1 VKEMIKEHVYEE
13 MADEFGTSVG
23 VAHIIGYK
31 TKKETIQEEGIEI
44 YKETKDDL
52 VINGII
58 CDAIE
63 LELYQEL
70 QKEIFKIKQKGNK
83 RLKSTTIYRRAF
95 NELSKDENYI
105 TKSGQIF

>member
-1 VKEMIKEHVYEE
+1 MIREHVYEE

-31 TKKETIQEEGIEI
+31 TKKETIQEDGIEL

-52 VINGII
+52 IINGII
-58 CDAIE
+58 CDAID

-70 QKEIFKIKQKGNK
+70 QREIFKIKQKGNK
-83 RLKSTTIYRRAF
+83 RLKLLTIYRRAF
-95 NELSKDENYI
+95 QQLLDNEEINTESE
-105 TKSGQIF
+105 

>member
-1 VKEMIKEHVYEE
+1 MIREHVYEE

-31 TKKETIQEEGIEI
+31 TKKETIQEDGIEL

-52 VINGII
+52 IINGII
-58 CDAIE
+58 CDAID

-70 QKEIFKIKQKGNK
+70 QREIFKIKQKGNK
-83 RLKSTTIYRRAF
+83 RLKLLTIYRRAF
-95 NELSKDENYI
+95 QQLLDNEEIN
-105 TKSGQIF
+105 TKSE

>member
-1 VKEMIKEHVYEE
+1 MIREHVYEE

-31 TKKETIQEEGIEI
+31 TKKETIQEDGIEL

-52 VINGII
+52 IINGII
-58 CDAIE
+58 CDAID

-70 QKEIFKIKQKGNK
+70 QREIFKIKQKRNK
-83 RLKSTTIYRRAF
+83 RLKLLTIYRRAF
-95 NELSKDENYI
+95 QQLLDNEEINTESE
-105 TKSGQIF
+105 

>member
-1 VKEMIKEHVYEE
+1 MIKEHVYEE

-31 TKKETIQEEGIEI
+31 TKKETIQEDGIEV

-52 VINGII
+52 IINDII
-58 CDAIE
+58 CDAID

-70 QKEIFKIKQKGNK
+70 QREIFKIKQKGSK
-83 RLKSTTIYRRAF
+83 RLKLLTIYRRAF
-95 NELSKDENYI
+95 QQLLDNEEINTES
-105 TKSGQIF
+105 

>member
-1 VKEMIKEHVYEE
+1 MIKEHVYEE

-31 TKKETIQEEGIEI
+31 TKKETIQEDGIEL

-52 VINGII
+52 IINDII
-58 CDAIE
+58 CDAID

-70 QKEIFKIKQKGNK
+70 QREIFKIKQKGNK
-83 RLKSTTIYRRAF
+83 RLKLLTIYRRAF
-95 NELSKDENYI
+95 QQLFDNEEFNTESE
-105 TKSGQIF
+105 

>member
-1 VKEMIKEHVYEE
+1 MIREHVYEE

-31 TKKETIQEEGIEI
+31 TKKETIQEDGIEL

-52 VINGII
+52 IINDII
-58 CDAIE
+58 CDAID

-70 QKEIFKIKQKGNK
+70 QREIFKIKQKGNK
-83 RLKSTTIYRRAF
+83 RLKLLTIYRRAF
-95 NELSKDENYI
+95 TQLLDNEEDKTESK
-105 TKSGQIF
+105 